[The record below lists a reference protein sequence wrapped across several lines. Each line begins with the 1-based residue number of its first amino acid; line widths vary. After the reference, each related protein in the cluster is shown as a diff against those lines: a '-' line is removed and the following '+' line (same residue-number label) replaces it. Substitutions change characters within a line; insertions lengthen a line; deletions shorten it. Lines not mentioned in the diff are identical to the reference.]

1 MHRPLNRTSVQP
13 LIMRYENTCFCHKGQ
28 KCAAAHRLPVSQKF
42 YNEIS
47 ARIRSSFA
55 SVSPSD
61 ALAESAICCV
71 ESYLRAGLLPS
82 GAVVESVRLMFALL
96 RPEIDKAMARSAAAR
111 RRRRKPQADAT
122 VTDGAKMSRHRSRPA
137 LLFLSQ
143 SGKWQALIMILKNLQ
158 IFSKPFHV
166 PLMKPTRRARR
177 RLKMPLRPSC
187 STAVSA
193 AVRSVFSVV
202 KPAGRRKDNEKHRLC
217 RSIYSRQITIFAVK

>member
-1 MHRPLNRTSVQP
+1 MKIPASAT
-13 LIMRYENTCFCHKGQ
+13 KGK

-122 VTDGAKMSRHRSRPA
+122 VTDGAKNEPSQKPACAAIPESVREMAGPDYDPEKLANIFKALSRP
-137 LLFLSQ
+137 
-143 SGKWQALIMILKNLQ
+143 
-158 IFSKPFHV
+158 
-166 PLMKPTRRARR
+166 
-177 RLKMPLRPSC
+177 
-187 STAVSA
+187 
-193 AVRSVFSVV
+193 
-202 KPAGRRKDNEKHRLC
+202 
-217 RSIYSRQITIFAVK
+217 

>member
-1 MHRPLNRTSVQP
+1 MKIPASST
-13 LIMRYENTCFCHKGQ
+13 KDK

-71 ESYLRAGLLPS
+71 ESYLREGLLPS

-111 RRRRKPQADAT
+111 RRRRKPQTDAT
-122 VTDGAKMSRHRSRPA
+122 VTGGAENEPSSESISDAIPESVREMAGSDYDPE
-137 LLFLSQ
+137 
-143 SGKWQALIMILKNLQ
+143 NLQ
-158 IFSKPFHV
+158 IFSKPFRA
-166 PLMKPTRRARR
+166 PLMKTRRMKTMRR
-177 RLKMPLRPSC
+177 PEMPLRPSC
-187 STAVSA
+187 STAASV
-193 AVRSVFSVV
+193 AVRSAFSVGM
-202 KPAGRRKDNEKHRLC
+202 PAGWQRDDEKNIGSAGLYIRGKSLLL
-217 RSIYSRQITIFAVK
+217 R

>member
-1 MHRPLNRTSVQP
+1 MKIPASAT
-13 LIMRYENTCFCHKGQ
+13 KGK

-71 ESYLRAGLLPS
+71 ESYLREGLLPS

-111 RRRRKPQADAT
+111 RRRRKRKPQTDAT
-122 VTDGAKMSRHRSRPA
+122 VTDGAENEPSSESISDAIPESVREMAGSDYDPEKLANIFKALSRPFDEDEEHEDNEEA
-137 LLFLSQ
+137 GDAAPAVMLNRRQ
-143 SGKWQALIMILKNLQ
+143 RRRQERLQ
-158 IFSKPFHV
+158 
-166 PLMKPTRRARR
+166 RRDARR
-177 RLKMPLRPSC
+177 LAK
-187 STAVSA
+187 
-193 AVRSVFSVV
+193 
-202 KPAGRRKDNEKHRLC
+202 RR
-217 RSIYSRQITIFAVK
+217 

>member
-1 MHRPLNRTSVQP
+1 MKIPASAT
-13 LIMRYENTCFCHKGQ
+13 KGK

-71 ESYLRAGLLPS
+71 ESYLREGLLPS

-111 RRRRKPQADAT
+111 RRRRKPQTDAT
-122 VTDGAKMSRHRSRPA
+122 VTGGAENEPSSESISDAIPESVREMAGSDYDPEKLANIFKALSRPFDEDEEHEDDEEA
-137 LLFLSQ
+137 GDAAPAVMLNRRQ
-143 SGKWQALIMILKNLQ
+143 RRRQERLQ
-158 IFSKPFHV
+158 
-166 PLMKPTRRARR
+166 RRDARR
-177 RLKMPLRPSC
+177 LAK
-187 STAVSA
+187 
-193 AVRSVFSVV
+193 
-202 KPAGRRKDNEKHRLC
+202 RR
-217 RSIYSRQITIFAVK
+217 

>member
-1 MHRPLNRTSVQP
+1 MKIPASAT
-13 LIMRYENTCFCHKGQ
+13 

-71 ESYLRAGLLPS
+71 ESYLREGLLPS

-122 VTDGAKMSRHRSRPA
+122 VTDGAKNEPSQKPACAAIPESVREMAGPDYDPEKLANIFKALSRPFDEDEEDEDDEEA
-137 LLFLSQ
+137 GDAAPAVMLNRRQ
-143 SGKWQALIMILKNLQ
+143 RRRQERLQ
-158 IFSKPFHV
+158 
-166 PLMKPTRRARR
+166 RREARR
-177 RLKMPLRPSC
+177 
-187 STAVSA
+187 SA
-193 AVRSVFSVV
+193 
-202 KPAGRRKDNEKHRLC
+202 KRR
-217 RSIYSRQITIFAVK
+217 